1 MLTHLPRELLCV
13 AAFIQHRAVAIV
25 LPIVRLFACRAVIAR
40 LSATG
45 GGFHATLM
53 PNILSLLANAVI
65 SIFMRLQV
73 EVIVLLPE
81 GGYAR
86 GAGRSIFANQ
96 SWSFW
101 TDLLLGGCFG
111 EASVALGGSECTHRA
126 ASDSADAQPS
136 KERKCGW

>member
-1 MLTHLPRELLCV
+1 MSYVFT
-13 AAFIQHRAVAIV
+13 
-25 LPIVRLFACRAVIAR
+25 
-40 LSATG
+40 
-45 GGFHATLM
+45 
-53 PNILSLLANAVI
+53 LLANAVI
-65 SIFMRLQV
+65 TTFMRLQV

-86 GAGRSIFANQ
+86 GAGRSVFANQ

-126 ASDSADAQPS
+126 ASDSVRRCTTQQGED
-136 KERKCGW
+136 KEGGLSIVRGVLRDYFFVLC